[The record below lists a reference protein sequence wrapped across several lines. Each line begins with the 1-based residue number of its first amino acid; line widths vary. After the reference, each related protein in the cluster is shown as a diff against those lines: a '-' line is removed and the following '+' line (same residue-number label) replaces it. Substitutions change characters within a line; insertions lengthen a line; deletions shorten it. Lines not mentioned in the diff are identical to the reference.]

1 MLTSVLLLA
10 LTLSGI
16 RALPIA
22 ARPGSQ
28 TTSSLQLDSDSDSG
42 LVPGDDG
49 TPSRFPGQ
57 VQRDISDM
65 SRRVAFIRA
74 SLGNGF
80 GEMERRHWLNQDLP
94 DDVPAQKIQTGG
106 WVRVE
111 LTSDPH
117 LPQGFR
123 QGTEPVHQIPEGF
136 RQGTEPVH
144 QIPEGFRQGTEP
156 VYKISDGFRQG
167 TEPMMS
173 IPEGFRQGT
182 EPIHK
187 IPEGFRQ
194 GTEPMMSIPEGF
206 RQGSELVY
214 KIPDGFRQG
223 TEPVH
228 QIPEGFRQGTEPV
241 HQISEGFRQGTEPVH
256 QIPDGFRQGTE
267 PMSIPD
273 VDEVEEP
280 SAFHLP
286 DGFSREPNPFIRSQR
301 VLDREPKQG
310 TEPVH
315 KIPDGFRQGT
325 ESMSVPDVDEV
336 EEPSAF
342 HLPEGFRQGTEP
354 MKSIPEG
361 FRQGTEPVK
370 SIPEGFRQG
379 TEPIMSTPDGFRQGT
394 ESVHKIPEGF
404 RQGTEPSASM
414 IQTHITSCRGEV
426 INKNCFEFNPTPLTF
441 QDAQVDCRARS
452 LNAELASVTGRD
464 LHDRLV
470 SLVTKGGQR
479 RPVLTWLGGTVKDQ
493 KASWEDGSEWNYSVW
508 MPGHPNIHAD
518 KRVCVEMFRK
528 DESGWTTVDCEQK
541 SASICSYPVTA

>member
-80 GEMERRHWLNQDLP
+80 GEMERRHWLNQDREETRPLNYPSLYKRERESINKVFLCPSVP

-301 VLDREPKQG
+301 VLDREPKSRGQSQMALDRG
-310 TEPVH
+310 VNLFIRSLMDSDRELNPCCQSHMVL
-315 KIPDGFRQGT
+315 DR
-325 ESMSVPDVDEV
+325 
-336 EEPSAF
+336 EPSLF
-342 HLPEGFRQGTEP
+342 IRSQMVFDREQNLCLSQMWMRW
-354 MKSIPEG
+354 
-361 FRQGTEPVK
+361 
-370 SIPEGFRQG
+370 
-379 TEPIMSTPDGFRQGT
+379 
-394 ESVHKIPEGF
+394 
-404 RQGTEPSASM
+404 
-414 IQTHITSCRGEV
+414 
-426 INKNCFEFNPTPLTF
+426 KN
-441 QDAQVDCRARS
+441 
-452 LNAELASVTGRD
+452 
-464 LHDRLV
+464 
-470 SLVTKGGQR
+470 
-479 RPVLTWLGGTVKDQ
+479 PVLFISQ
-493 KASWEDGSEWNYSVW
+493 KVSDRELN
-508 MPGHPNIHAD
+508 P
-518 KRVCVEMFRK
+518 
-528 DESGWTTVDCEQK
+528 
-541 SASICSYPVTA
+541 